1 MDEEGA
7 AGARAGDPDAKKR
20 KTETAMVKYK
30 VSNNFSR
37 RYPVRDA
44 NKETGHTSPTTTL
57 VPSDDDDP
65 ADEDKKPAAKRPSKK
80 ADNDLEGADEED
92 TKPAAKGT
100 STDFDDLDDY
110 MPEELRYGMQELF
123 DMTEVPGTVASFCMA
138 VHKRMYGS
146 GDDDAN
152 MYDGDDD
159 ANTAKFGGIV
169 ASLRDEE
176 TALTMAL
183 SPQIAGQPYLTRI
196 GGNAYFSVLYGL
208 QRWPQTS
215 SVMDG
220 LVVAFEG
227 EVDSEGIPAMFRLEE
242 DEDSLFI
249 LTGLEDIEPGL
260 ISEFYHAKNS
270 KGEYHR
276 DDKFFDYA
284 IASEEGIWVPR
295 MTPIPAL
302 WAPMFLDRPDMGTTC
317 RRIEE
322 LIRGTDTSQRNIFEP
337 VLAGVAH
344 ACLQSKGVRESYM
357 GTEWRRIPRSKRN
370 QEVITDL
377 WAKAQ
382 PGQEAVAY
390 EEAEIQ
396 GTNPPPKNDIESQQ
410 NDPPRR
416 TAPDLSF
423 SSLFPDGKKRKAIPI
438 PRPKV
443 ATPVQATATRPKAG
457 RRAPP
462 TPPRRTARTQGTA
475 AASGAPPLP
484 VLGTAAGID
493 LATIIT
499 AIIQGQ
505 NENQLA
511 IAAASNASMMAYHT
525 ATAQSLAA
533 KSGDKDSKLT
543 TMKKRILQA
552 CSGHGDT
559 PQFAPAQVYVDME
572 VEGSTS
578 EAVGRILRSLL
589 QPRTRSINKPN
600 VFVTPQLMQTVKSMN
615 FSANGDKTY
624 AGCTKGITIF
634 ATPWRSIEAMNEDA
648 LDDAC
653 FEAST
658 HKSVADVRKHIAGI
672 KVEVPSDL
680 MMLIRMFNNYIKLL
694 EVLFGSTCPHLAHVM
709 ALRDGLEEN
718 ESDLESRMSKTLCL
732 HLLWRVHQDARNFF
746 MACERWDPSEPIPT
760 STLSGTVRRLADDCC
775 IDVAM
780 TCPVAAFLG
789 ADPSKPKAKAAGD
802 ARPAKGGRQPT
813 FNPSI
818 PPGCKKAVDAFNAL
832 YPTMPLSV
840 MIKKGNISL
849 RDVTVGGK
857 GDCSSFGLLGRC
869 VATCQYNHVACT
881 VPADRQATISAAI
894 TKATATITRG
904 VAAA

>member
-1 MDEEGA
+1 MNPTLRMDDGGA
-7 AGARAGDPDAKKR
+7 AGAGAGDPDAKKR
-20 KTETAMVKYK
+20 QKTGTATDNYK
-30 VSNNFSR
+30 VSNNFPR
-37 RYPVRDA
+37 RYPVRAA
-44 NKETGHTSPTTTL
+44 NNEPGHTSPSVL
-57 VPSDDDDP
+57 VPSDDDEL
-65 ADEDKKPAAKRPSKK
+65 ADGDKKPAAKRTSKK
-80 ADNDLEGADEED
+80 ADNDVEEAEKEAS
-92 TKPAAKGT
+92 KPAAKGG
-100 STDFDDLDDY
+100 STGAYDSDDDVPDALQ
-110 MPEELRYGMQELF
+110 YGMQALLDKAEI
-123 DMTEVPGTVASFCMA
+123 PGTVASFCMEVA
-138 VHKRMYGS
+138 TRMYG
-146 GDDDAN
+146 DDDDSA
-152 MYDGDDD
+152 G

-176 TALTMAL
+176 TALMMAL
-183 SPQIAGQPYLTRI
+183 SPETRGQPYLTRI
-196 GGNAYFSVLYGL
+196 GGNAHFSVLYGL

-215 SVMDG
+215 SVTDG

-227 EVDSEGIPAMFRLEE
+227 EIDNEGIPAMFRLEE
-242 DEDSLFI
+242 DEGSLFR

-260 ISEFYHAKNS
+260 ISAFYHAKNA
-270 KGEYHR
+270 KGEFHR

-284 IASEEGIWVPR
+284 TASEEGIWVPR
-295 MTPIPAL
+295 MTPIPAM
-302 WAPMFLDRPDMGTTC
+302 WAPMFLDKPDMGTTC
-317 RRIEE
+317 RRIED
-322 LIRGTDTSQRNIFEP
+322 LIRGTDASHRTIFEP
-337 VLAGVAH
+337 VLAGVAYS
-344 ACLQSKGVRESYM
+344 CLQDGSVQESYL
-357 GTEWRRIPRSKRN
+357 GTEWKRIPRSKHNR
-370 QEVITDL
+370 EVITDL

-382 PGQEAVAY
+382 SNQNA
-390 EEAEIQ
+390 EAEDDVDVL
-396 GTNPPPKNDIESQQ
+396 GTIPPRDDIETHRKNPPKRPE
-410 NDPPRR
+410 
-416 TAPDLSF
+416 PDLSF
-423 SSLFPDGKKRKAIPI
+423 ASLFADGRKRKAIPI
-438 PRPKV
+438 PSRTGAPPGQTTAKV
-443 ATPVQATATRPKAG
+443 G

-462 TPPRRTARTQGTA
+462 TPPPPRRTARTPGPA
-475 AASGAPPLP
+475 AVSEVLPHPGLGA
-484 VLGTAAGID
+484 AAGID

-572 VEGSTS
+572 IEGSTS

-648 LDDAC
+648 LEDAC

-672 KVEVPSDL
+672 KVELPSDL

-694 EVLFGSTCPHLAHVM
+694 EVLFGTTCPHLVHVS

-718 ESDLESRMSKTLCL
+718 ESDLESRMTKTLCL

-746 MACERWDPSEPIPT
+746 MACERWEPSEPIPT
-760 STLSGTVRRLADDCC
+760 SSLSGTVRRLTDDCC

-780 TCPVAAFLG
+780 TCPAAAFLG
-789 ADPSKPKAKAAGD
+789 ADPSKPKAKTAGD
-802 ARPAKGGRQPT
+802 ARPAKGRQPT
-813 FNPSI
+813 VNPSI

-840 MIKKGNISL
+840 MIKKGNITL
-849 RDVTVGGK
+849 REVTVGGK

-869 VATCQYNHVACT
+869 TATCPYNHVVCT
-881 VPADRQATISAAI
+881 VPVNREATISAAI

-904 VAAA
+904 MAAS